1 MGARM
6 LRQALA
12 ALLLAM
18 LSATDALATGAGVVT
33 GVSGQVTVAR
43 ATTPSLP
50 LKFKDEVFLR
60 DRISTAEHSLA
71 RLLLDQKAL
80 LTVRELSE
88 LEITEEAGRSAVNLE
103 AGKIAIGVA
112 RQRMRPGEVVEIRT
126 QNAVAAIRGTVVVAE
141 NLPVPPGSPPQSR
154 IHVLSG
160 YVDITPR
167 NNPGAPPVRMVAPAS
182 IAIDGQSVG
191 VPVTRLSG

>member
-18 LSATDALATGAGVVT
+18 LSVTDALATGVGVVT

-50 LKFKDEVFLR
+50 LKFKDEVFLK
-60 DRISTAEHSLA
+60 DRISTAERSLA

-80 LTVRELSE
+80 VTVRELSE
-88 LEITEEAGRSAVNLE
+88 LEITAEAGRSAANLG

-112 RQRMRPGEVVEIRT
+112 QQRMRPGATAEFRRQT
-126 QNAVAAIRGTVVVAE
+126 AV
-141 NLPVPPGSPPQSR
+141 
-154 IHVLSG
+154 
-160 YVDITPR
+160 
-167 NNPGAPPVRMVAPAS
+167 
-182 IAIDGQSVG
+182 
-191 VPVTRLSG
+191 

>member
-141 NLPVPPGSPPQSR
+141 NLPVPPG
-154 IHVLSG
+154 
-160 YVDITPR
+160 
-167 NNPGAPPVRMVAPAS
+167 
-182 IAIDGQSVG
+182 
-191 VPVTRLSG
+191 